1 MPDQVRHDVKEE
13 GLSSRSASILS
24 SRNDPIRDL
33 VLREDRDPDQEH
45 VRMKLG
51 DCHPVEP
58 VLKSLPWNDLIQGS
72 NSGLLYGISC
82 RHQQ

>member
-1 MPDQVRHDVKEE
+1 MLDQVRHDVKEE

-33 VLREDRDPDQEH
+33 VLREDRDPGWEH
-45 VRMKLG
+45 ARMTG
-51 DCHPVEP
+51 RDCHPVEP

-72 NSGLLYGISC
+72 YSGSS
-82 RHQQ
+82 R